1 MRSTISA
8 MARHAEQVLKEALQL
23 PEAERAELVCDLLD
37 SFGAPP
43 HPERTEREWIAE
55 VERRARAAMAGEPGL
70 SWEEV
75 RSSIERR
82 LTGD

>member
-1 MRSTISA
+1 

-37 SFGAPP
+37 SFGTPP
-43 HPERTEREWIAE
+43 HLERAESEWIGE
-55 VERRARAAMAGEPGL
+55 VERRARAAMAGEPGV

-75 RSSIERR
+75 RSAIERR
-82 LTGD
+82 LGSD